1 MEFNLEN
8 IFTDGIED
16 EWDEYVDEI
25 IEEYDINA
33 VKIEIDDHEIEVWC
47 YDDDLANLF
56 DDFGIGLGKVVKVE
70 NVFEYDEDT
79 YEPVGLDYGDYIET
93 IELHQ
98 YGKTYLCRAYCAH
111 NGVGADYAFALF
123 DIEKVEKG
131 E

>member
-1 MEFNLEN
+1 MEFILEN

-16 EWDEYVDEI
+16 EWDEYVDKVI
-25 IEEYDINA
+25 DEYNINA
-33 VKIEIDDHEIEVWC
+33 VKIDIDDHEIEVWC
-47 YDDDLANLF
+47 YDEDLAELF
-56 DDFGIGLGKVVKVE
+56 SDFGIGIGKVVDFAKE
-70 NVFEYDEDT
+70 FNFDEDT
-79 YEPVGLDYGDYIET
+79 YEPVGLDYNDYIET
-93 IELHQ
+93 VELHQ